1 MAYASGNLS
10 TYETTGFTNDKAMF
24 VAPAIKGSMVTASSW
39 NAVGGDPASND
50 NTTST
55 TPASRAYDGL
65 AAAQTTY
72 NGNITVD
79 SYFNIEMFGTTLAT
93 FDVFGFINH
102 NFKSDGVTDL
112 YVDVADNQA
121 FTENVRNI
129 YSVDVSAFSGDIRNF
144 AFNLNTAA
152 TATARHGCS
161 TTSGDATLGIATS
174 GIRVGDSIS
183 GTGIQSDTYVAS
195 ITDASNL
202 EMTKTATATNGSVSL
217 TWTQYNYS
225 SSGTAQQF
233 SSVRYLRVR
242 LTSGGATYS
251 PKIGEFFFGQ
261 RHQLKRNPDVPFD
274 DKSYLSSVS
283 DHLSTSG
290 VRRRYVMNKGQ
301 ATRNISIT
309 TGDSDEIS
317 AIEDFW
323 IGSEYGTESFLW
335 IESPSSSPQGYLMNT
350 EEPILNFPLLGPTE
364 RNATMV
370 LLEQPPFK
378 SSES

>member
-79 SYFNIEMFGTTLAT
+79 SYFNIEFVGTTLAT

-121 FTENVRNI
+121 FTQNVKNI

-144 AFNLNTAA
+144 AFNLNHATQTDTVKSCNTHSNTDVDVPSLTNLRVGDLVSGTGIPANTYIAAFPDSTSVTLTQAA
-152 TATARHGCS
+152 TATN
-161 TTSGDATLGIATS
+161 TGIA
-174 GIRVGDSIS
+174 
-183 GTGIQSDTYVAS
+183 
-195 ITDASNL
+195 
-202 EMTKTATATNGSVSL
+202 L
-217 TWTQYNYS
+217 TFSQFNYS

-283 DHLSTSG
+283 DHLATSG

>member
-10 TYETTGFTNDKAMF
+10 TYETTGFTNNKAMF
-24 VAPAIKGSMVTASSW
+24 VAPSIKGSMVTASSW

-50 NTTST
+50 TTTST

-79 SYFNIEMFGTTLAT
+79 SYFNIEMLATTLAT

-112 YVDVADNQA
+112 FVDVADNQA
-121 FTENVRNI
+121 FTENVKNI
-129 YSVDVSAFSGDIRNF
+129 YKCEVDGLSGDIRNF
-144 AFNLNTAA
+144 GFNLNHA
-152 TATARHGCS
+152 TQTDTNKMCTTKGNTDVDVPSLANLRIGDLVSGSGIPSETYIVAMPDS
-161 TTSGDATLGIATS
+161 TSITLSKSATS
-174 GIRVGDSIS
+174 S
-183 GTGIQSDTYVAS
+183 
-195 ITDASNL
+195 L
-202 EMTKTATATNGSVSL
+202 GSVQL
-217 TWTQYNYS
+217 TFSQFNYS
-225 SSGTAQQF
+225 SSGTAKQF

-251 PKIGEFFFGQ
+251 PKIGEFFFGT
-261 RHQLKRNPDVPFD
+261 RYQLKANPNVPYD

-301 ATRNISIT
+301 GTRNINIS

-323 IGSEYGTESFLW
+323 VASEYGTRSFVW
-335 IESPSSSPQGYLMNT
+335 VESPSSSPLSYLMNT
-350 EEPILNFPLLGPTE
+350 EEPVLNFPLVGPIE
-364 RNATMV
+364 RNVAMV

>member
-1 MAYASGNLS
+1 
-10 TYETTGFTNDKAMF
+10 F
-24 VAPAIKGSMVTASSW
+24 
-39 NAVGGDPASND
+39 
-50 NTTST
+50 
-55 TPASRAYDGL
+55 
-65 AAAQTTY
+65 
-72 NGNITVD
+72 
-79 SYFNIEMFGTTLAT
+79 
-93 FDVFGFINH
+93 
-102 NFKSDGVTDL
+102 
-112 YVDVADNQA
+112 
-121 FTENVRNI
+121 
-129 YSVDVSAFSGDIRNF
+129 
-144 AFNLNTAA
+144 
-152 TATARHGCS
+152 
-161 TTSGDATLGIATS
+161 
-174 GIRVGDSIS
+174 
-183 GTGIQSDTYVAS
+183 
-195 ITDASNL
+195 
-202 EMTKTATATNGSVSL
+202 
-217 TWTQYNYS
+217 NYS